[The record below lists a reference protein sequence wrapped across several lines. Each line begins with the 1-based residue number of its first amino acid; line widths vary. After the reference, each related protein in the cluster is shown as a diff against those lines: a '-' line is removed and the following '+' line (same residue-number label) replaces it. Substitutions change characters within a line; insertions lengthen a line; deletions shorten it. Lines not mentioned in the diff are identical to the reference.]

1 MKFSLRTKLTAAFL
15 AVTLILFG
23 LISVFTNYIL
33 ESQFKDYVIAQ
44 QELKNAAMVSSI
56 EGRYSD
62 FGGKW
67 DIPSLEA
74 IGVSALSGGL
84 MMRVMDQEDKV
95 LWDAMIHNSGMC
107 AAIIQN
113 MGQMMQSRD
122 SNFQGGYVEKTY
134 PLRRD
139 GSTFGTVAIGY
150 YGPYAYSANDI
161 KFLDTL
167 NGFMR
172 LAAVISAVLSLILG
186 IYMAR
191 QLSVPIKRVMKV
203 SRQIA
208 KGNFEDRIK
217 ETSTTSEIFELA
229 GTINS
234 LAETLEKQEALR
246 KRLTSDVA
254 HELRTPLATLQSHIE
269 AMLDGVWELDAARL
283 TSCHEETQRLS
294 KIVNSLEQLTRYE
307 SENLILDKKHFVVT
321 ELIKRTAINFE
332 SVLKAKGISLDI
344 KGADQDIFADE
355 DKISQIL
362 VNLIANAIK
371 YTPEGGTI
379 TIDTAGSEKQ
389 VTITVSDTG
398 IGISPSDLPN
408 IFERFFRAD
417 QSRTQNTGGSG
428 IGLAIVKSLVNAHHG
443 RIEAESE
450 VGKGSSFHIHLPRCL
465 SH

>member
-44 QELKNAAMVSSI
+44 QELKNTAIVSTISS
-56 EGRYSD
+56 RYAD
-62 FGGKW
+62 WGGKW
-67 DIPSLEA
+67 DVPGLEA
-74 IGVSALSGGL
+74 IGVSALGEGL
-84 MMRVMDQEDKV
+84 MIRVMDQEGKV

-122 SNFQGGYVEKTY
+122 SNFRGGYVEKIY
-134 PLRRD
+134 PVSKG
-139 GSTFGTVAIGY
+139 GSTFGTIAIGY

-172 LAAVISAVLSLILG
+172 LAAVISAVLSLMLG
-186 IYMAR
+186 IYMAK
-191 QLSVPIKRVMKV
+191 QLSGPIKTVTKV

-217 ETSTTSEIFELA
+217 ETSTTTEILELA

-269 AMLDGVWELDAARL
+269 AMLDGVWECDAARL

-307 SENLILDKKHFVVT
+307 SENLILDKKHFMVT
-321 ELIKRTAINFE
+321 ELIRRMANNFE
-332 SVLKAKGISLDI
+332 TVLKTKNITLEL

-371 YTPEGGTI
+371 YTPEGGAI
-379 TIDTAGSEKQ
+379 TIETARSALE
-389 VTITVSDTG
+389 VSITVSDTG

-408 IFERFFRAD
+408 IFERFFRVD
-417 QSRTQNTGGSG
+417 QSRTHDTGGSG
-428 IGLAIVKSLVNAHHG
+428 IGLAIVKSLVLAHHG
-443 RIEAESE
+443 SIEAESE
-450 VGKGSSFHIHLPRCL
+450 VGKGSSFRIHLPIE
-465 SH
+465 S